1 MQELVSKL
9 NEGAK
14 LEDADKEQLKEALD
28 KFKKTF

>member
-9 NEGAK
+9 NAGAK
-14 LEDADKEQLKEALD
+14 LEDTDKEELKAALD